1 MRSRSHLEQAGLGCW
16 RLFPLLNTQF
26 MRGFSVLVRAMS
38 WLVFV
43 GSWLLDPRANPSPWL
58 DAETEKKQD
67 PGTGERAPGRV
78 CVWAMLCPRVGSTS
92 MDTETTQALHT
103 IGVACSGDLG
113 GEHHISVSGTL
124 FCLQF
129 FGRESSFLNLTP
141 KGSQSG
147 TNINAGRQAKLPQTG
162 YRSG

>member
-1 MRSRSHLEQAGLGCW
+1 
-16 RLFPLLNTQF
+16 

-124 FCLQF
+124 FCPQF

-147 TNINAGRQAKLPQTG
+147 TNINAGRQAKLSQTG